1 MQYFRTDSPFNVF
14 LMTFL
19 ARNVLFPWIILSQWM
34 CMIFINLYYLNG
46 KCSSRVSCFCVI
58 KPLPY
63 VTFNDIIL
71 LETRT
76 FSWTLDYVAFQ
87 HKIACYTH
95 THTRTHTHRHT
106 HTHAHTHTRT
116 HARARAHTHTHT
128 VVRRSTQSRDT
139 GLKERRQLWSD
150 RKFAVLVCVT

>member
-58 KPLPY
+58 KPLLY

-95 THTRTHTHRHT
+95 THTHARTRT
-106 HTHAHTHTRT
+106 HTHAHTYS
-116 HARARAHTHTHT
+116 
-128 VVRRSTQSRDT
+128 VVEGWRMLANPEVSPWVPLTKSQRVFRLDF
-139 GLKERRQLWSD
+139 GLLQKN
-150 RKFAVLVCVT
+150 

>member
-58 KPLPY
+58 KPLLY

-95 THTRTHTHRHT
+95 THTHAHAQTHTHKHTQAHTRTHRHT
-106 HTHAHTHTRT
+106 DTDTDTHAHTHTVHFAAKT
-116 HARARAHTHTHT
+116 TTKKY
-128 VVRRSTQSRDT
+128 S
-139 GLKERRQLWSD
+139 LKYYYFQN
-150 RKFAVLVCVT
+150 VGQNGQ